1 MAELGKTVRVL
12 FQDGQEC
19 TFTNVL
25 VDQET
30 AGWLLSPAFKKA
42 QLFPGW
48 QPPLPGIGCRP

>member
-12 FQDGQEC
+12 FQDGQER

-30 AGWLLSPAFKKA
+30 AG
-42 QLFPGW
+42 
-48 QPPLPGIGCRP
+48 

>member
-48 QPPLPGIGCRP
+48 